1 MAPRRY
7 PRAATDERTI
17 AMTAPRLRSSKVV
30 DQPKVEVENVNVP
43 GQVTR
48 VDAAKYVAMRKALL
62 KALPARGPGLTQNEM
77 ATAVLPYL
85 PEAHFPGG
93 AKAMWWV
100 KCVQLDL
107 EAKGLIVR
115 VTQPR
120 PLRWHRAG
128 RAAVQKPG
136 TPGATRRPGTASTA
150 PSARKGT
157 PRKATAPGTRPR

>member
-1 MAPRRY
+1 MTVPK
-7 PRAATDERTI
+7 PHSSRA
-17 AMTAPRLRSSKVV
+17 V

-62 KALPARGPGLTQNEM
+62 KALPTRAPGLTQNEM
-77 ATAVLPYL
+77 ALAVLAYL

-107 EAKGLIVR
+107 EAKGLIAR

-120 PLRWHRAG
+120 PLRWHRIRRTAT
-128 RAAVQKPG
+128 QKPVASRAMERSG
-136 TPGATRRPGTASTA
+136 TTSTA
-150 PSARKGT
+150 PSARKGE
-157 PRKATAPGTRPR
+157 PRKAAAAKARPR

>member
-1 MAPRRY
+1 MPV
-7 PRAATDERTI
+7 PK
-17 AMTAPRLRSSKVV
+17 PRSSKAA

-48 VDAAKYVAMRKALL
+48 VDAAKYAAMRKALL
-62 KALPARGPGLTQNEM
+62 KALPTRAPGLTQNEM
-77 ATAVLPYL
+77 AIAVLAHL

-107 EAKGLIVR
+107 EAKGLIAR

-120 PLRWHRAG
+120 PLRWHRAR
-128 RAAVQKPG
+128 RAATQQSATLSATERQGKTST
-136 TPGATRRPGTASTA
+136 TPATR
-150 PSARKGT
+150 KGE
-157 PRKATAPGTRPR
+157 PRKATAAKARRR